1 MGTEVPGLQHNVAPE
16 TQTHHRKG
24 QPQTLQG
31 KSAGN
36 VPQRTRA
43 KPWQDY
49 PATHPHTSRMDKLLP
64 SNRAKGR
71 SGRTRPMAQAQATYA
86 PLATVEAASYASPK
100 LDEKRTDCSTCS
112 AIRKQRAR
120 PVVERE
126 RLAHESGVPQILV
139 RSTRLDLA
147 SGHPAAPSRCIMN
160 RRMRNR
166 TSGGVGGPRGQPRLL
181 PDLVE
186 AAC

>member
-1 MGTEVPGLQHNVAPE
+1 
-16 TQTHHRKG
+16 
-24 QPQTLQG
+24 
-31 KSAGN
+31 
-36 VPQRTRA
+36 
-43 KPWQDY
+43 
-49 PATHPHTSRMDKLLP
+49 
-64 SNRAKGR
+64 
-71 SGRTRPMAQAQATYA
+71 MAQAQATYA

-166 TSGGVGGPRGQPRLL
+166 TSGGVGGRRGQPRLL
-181 PDLVE
+181 PDCLEPIGLGFSFARQAPLNSGVPCPCGGGDFDLHG
-186 AAC
+186 AARVGVAAIDAGFEYQRAAFDTQTPATAGSGS